1 MEKFLHSKR
10 NYLFPCVQYAL
21 FIRPIVIQVVII
33 MCHLLMYV
41 VLHALRFSTLFFI
54 SSYHFRLVIF
64 LTSFVHFFL
73 HLHFAFMPLCRHI
86 ILPGN
91 QTEWHKLWN
100 RWEARVSLSLICF
113 LSCWDCR
120 ITPVSWFLL
129 SALFQVFTYP
139 CLWSVTW
146 AAETVELHLWV
157 DFYCLL
163 CFRCLRRLLN
173 YITWF
178 SRSLLSNT
186 SK

>member
-21 FIRPIVIQVVII
+21 FIWPIVIQVVII

-41 VLHALRFSTLFFI
+41 FLHALRFSTLFLSLHII
-54 SSYHFRLVIF
+54 SDL
-64 LTSFVHFFL
+64 SFSWRHSSTFFSVYIL
-73 HLHFAFMPLCRHI
+73 PLCRYA
-86 ILPGN
+86 G
-91 QTEWHKLWN
+91 T
-100 RWEARVSLSLICF
+100 LSYLAIR
-113 LSCWDCR
+113 LNDTSCGIVER
-120 ITPVSWFLL
+120 H
-129 SALFQVFTYP
+129 AYP
-139 CLWSVTW
+139 CLWSVSW